1 MSCNDK
7 KNVIKYLRKR
17 CKMSKKIIGI
27 SPRFWS
33 NETQEYVRVGVQY
46 TNQLQRDDLIP
57 FIIVDSVNLEDTL
70 NLCDG
75 FLIIGGDDLNPETY
89 GESNELGLSKDIHPI
104 ADKVDKAIIDHA
116 IKNKKPILG
125 ICRGIQSICAFMGG
139 KLVQDL
145 KYEQI
150 SHPLTEDHKHYVD
163 KVSNIGVAKLLP
175 DHFLINSWHHQAVK
189 IAPEGFEVIFKND
202 ETIEAIEHTTLPI
215 LGVQWHPERQSAR
228 RRGK

>member
-1 MSCNDK
+1 
-7 KNVIKYLRKR
+7 
-17 CKMSKKIIGI
+17 MSKKIIGI

-46 TNQLQRDDLIP
+46 TNQLQRNDLIP

-70 NLCDG
+70 NLCDA

-89 GESNELGLSKDIHPI
+89 GETNELGLSKDIHPI

-116 IKNKKPILG
+116 VKYKKPMLG
-125 ICRGIQSICAFMGG
+125 ICRGVQAICAFMGG

-145 KYEQI
+145 KHEQVN
-150 SHPLTEDHKHYVD
+150 HPLTEEHKHYID
-163 KVSNIGVAKLLP
+163 KVNNIGVAKLLP

-215 LGVQWHPERQSAR
+215 LGVQWHPERFYTKESEIIFNYFFDLI
-228 RRGK
+228 K